1 MRLLEWFRKKP
12 APAPAPDPPARP
24 EAVLTIIPRIPEFV
38 RESDVP
44 KVPSYLVGPFIFV
57 DARLGIAMLAGW
69 PLTSTKPVYVR
80 GVALASEI
88 EPWIFRLHGDHW
100 CTVRKATIDDL
111 ETIENLK
118 RYARPLL
125 LMRAQ

>member
-1 MRLLEWFRKKP
+1 MRWFRKKKPTPDP
-12 APAPAPDPPARP
+12 APAKP
-24 EAVLTIIPRIPEFV
+24 EPVLSLIPRIPEFV

-44 KVPSYLVGPFIFV
+44 KVPSYLIGPFIFV
-57 DARLGIAMLAGW
+57 DARLGITMFAGW
-69 PLTSTKPVYVR
+69 PLTSTKPVL
-80 GVALASEI
+80 GVTLVSEV

-100 CTVRKATIDDL
+100 CSVRKATIDDL
-111 ETIENLK
+111 ETIANLK